1 MKITKNELKE
11 IIREEA
17 IKFKRKIELENEL
30 SEVQSQLDEV
40 HAGKLHTPSDSAG
53 PMFEPE
59 FDKVPNKFGAAGET
73 HTYMEEE
80 VVAEDDDMEINIAAE
95 ESYLSEEALEEM
107 LSEIMSED
115 DDEYEGEQEEPEG
128 EPAEGEPV
136 EESMMEDDEETKLQG
151 KETPM
156 MKKAKLERA
165 RKLKS
170 LGKTDIYDSLAQEVL
185 NFIPAGQELDVAK
198 LKTAI
203 DKRKKVADAKGD
215 AEGDAEGGAQPQN
228 ESASLVSEEVE
239 RMRELA
245 GIKIL

>member
-17 IKFKRKIELENEL
+17 IKFKRKIQLENEL

-59 FDKVPNKFGAAGET
+59 FKTKGGALVEDGEAC
-73 HTYMEEE
+73 EEE
-80 VVAEDDDMEINIAAE
+80 VVAEDDEEATVVINTE

-115 DDEYEGEQEEPEG
+115 DEERDE
-128 EPAEGEPV
+128 
-136 EESMMEDDEETKLQG
+136 EDDEEPDKEEDDGEHVDEEVAENITKLQG
-151 KETPM
+151 KETAAM
-156 MKKAKLERA
+156 RKAKEERD
-165 RKLKS
+165 RKTKT
-170 LGKTDIYDSLAQEVL
+170 LGKGDKYESLAQEVL
-185 NFIPAGQELDVAK
+185 DFFPDEEVDFAK

-203 DKRKKVADAKGD
+203 DKRKKVA
-215 AEGDAEGGAQPQN
+215 AEAGAEAGAEAEN
-228 ESASLVSEEVE
+228 ESASVVSEEVQ
-239 RMRELA
+239 RMRKLA